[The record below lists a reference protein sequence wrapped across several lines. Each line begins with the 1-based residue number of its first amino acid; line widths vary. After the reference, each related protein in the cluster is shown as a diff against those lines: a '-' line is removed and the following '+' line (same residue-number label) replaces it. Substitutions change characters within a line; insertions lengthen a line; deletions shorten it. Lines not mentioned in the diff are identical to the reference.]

1 MLLGYCNADYGAG
14 GHSAKVGELND
25 ALLHGYCNAD
35 YGAGGYS
42 AEVGELNDAAW
53 LL

>member
-1 MLLGYCNADYGAG
+1 MLL
-14 GHSAKVGELND
+14 
-25 ALLHGYCNAD
+25 GYCNAD

-53 LL
+53 LLQC